1 MSDAS
6 VSAGFARGLIEF
18 AVLKGA
24 DRAALTAA
32 AGISPADLADQDNRV
47 PFASYV
53 ALMRAAKALTGD
65 PALALH
71 YGEAVD
77 IAEVSIVGLIG
88 RASATMADAFA
99 QLNRYVRLVV
109 DVDLGTEQ
117 RFQLR
122 QERGGVWLTDTRRD
136 PNAFLELTESAFA
149 QLVCGTRRFGLTPL
163 VLAVHVTHPAPPY
176 AAEYERV
183 LRAPVTFGSDWNAMM
198 IDMTWMTRP
207 VAVLPRYVFGVLSER
222 GEALLEDLEAS
233 KTLRGRVEAL
243 LLPLLHTGDIG
254 MEAIAEKMAMSRP
267 TLLRKL
273 KGEGTT
279 YEAVVDELRH
289 RMALHYLTG
298 KKVSVN
304 ETAYLVGFSEAAAF
318 SRAFKR
324 WTGRSPKAF
333 RDAAAG
339 ER

>member
-1 MSDAS
+1 MTDAS

-18 AVLKGA
+18 AVTKGA
-24 DRAALTAA
+24 DRAALLAA
-32 AGISPADLADQDNRV
+32 AGIAPSDLADQDNRV
-47 PFASYV
+47 PFQAYV
-53 ALMRAAKALTGD
+53 SLMRVAKVVTGD
-65 PALALH
+65 AALALH

-77 IAEVSIVGLIG
+77 IAEISIVGLIG
-88 RASATMADAFA
+88 QASTTMADAFL

-122 QERGGVWLTDTRRD
+122 QERGGLWLADTRRD
-136 PNAFLELTESAFA
+136 PNAFPELTESAFA
-149 QLVCGTRRFGLTPL
+149 QLVCGTRRFGPTPL

-176 AAEYERV
+176 AAEYEQV
-183 LRAPVTFGSDWNAMM
+183 LRAPVTFESDWNAMM
-198 IDMTWMTRP
+198 VDLSWMSRP

-222 GEALLEDLEAS
+222 GDALLEELAAS
-233 KTLRGRVEAL
+233 KTVRGRVETL
-243 LLPLLHTGDIG
+243 LLPLLHTGDVG
-254 MEAIAEKMAMSRP
+254 MEDIAEKMAMSRP

-279 YEAVVDELRH
+279 YEAVLDELRH
-289 RMALHYLTG
+289 RMAVHYLTG

-324 WTGRSPKAF
+324 WTGKSPKMF
-333 RDAAAG
+333 RDAALAVK
-339 ER
+339 